1 MVDNTTNYDYTIRGE
16 QITPLIGALNPDTV
30 QWITR
35 EAGFP
40 DEWSAIQV
48 SSWLGAVFDRMTF
61 RVNQNDRY
69 IVPTMY
75 LETSYGDYNEFE
87 YYSVMVPLYGF
98 NYDYMRYLHYSML
111 NIDINSMEE
120 WLNYLNR
127 GGRDRFM
134 VRIRRYQHT
143 LPNNIYSNYN

>member
-1 MVDNTTNYDYTIRGE
+1 MVDNTTNYDHMIRAE
-16 QITPLIGALNPDTV
+16 QITPLIGVLNPETV
-30 QWITR
+30 QWLKR

-40 DEWSAIQV
+40 NEWSEIQV
-48 SSWLGAVFDRMTF
+48 SSWLGGVFDRMTF
-61 RVNQNDRY
+61 RVNQDDRY

-75 LETSYGDYNEFE
+75 LETSYEDYNNLE
-87 YYSVMVPLYGF
+87 YYSVMIPIYGF
-98 NYDYMRYLHYSML
+98 NFEYMRYLHYSML

-134 VRIRRYQHT
+134 VRIRRYQDN

>member
-1 MVDNTTNYDYTIRGE
+1 MVDNTTNYYHLTRGE
-16 QITPLIGALNPDTV
+16 QITPLIGALNPETV
-30 QWITR
+30 MWITR

-40 DEWSAIQV
+40 TSWGAIQV
-48 SSWLGAVFDRMTF
+48 SSWLGSVFDRMTF
-61 RVNQNDRY
+61 RVNQDDLY
-69 IVPTMY
+69 IIPTMY
-75 LETSYGDYNEFE
+75 LETSYEECNEVE

-98 NYDYMRYLHYSML
+98 NQDYMRHLHYNML

-134 VRIRRYQHT
+134 VRIRRYED
-143 LPNNIYSNYN
+143 NNYAN

>member
-1 MVDNTTNYDYTIRGE
+1 MADNTTNYYHLTRVD
-16 QITPLIGALNPDTV
+16 QITPLIGALNPETV
-30 QWITR
+30 RWITR

-40 DEWSAIQV
+40 TEWGAIQV
-48 SSWLGAVFDRMTF
+48 SSWLGPVFDRMTF
-61 RVNQNDRY
+61 QVNQDDLY
-69 IVPTMY
+69 IIPTMY
-75 LETSYGDYNEFE
+75 LETSYEDCNEVE

-98 NYDYMRYLHYSML
+98 NQDYMRHLHYNML

-134 VRIRRYQHT
+134 VRIRRYED
-143 LPNNIYSNYN
+143 NNHANYN